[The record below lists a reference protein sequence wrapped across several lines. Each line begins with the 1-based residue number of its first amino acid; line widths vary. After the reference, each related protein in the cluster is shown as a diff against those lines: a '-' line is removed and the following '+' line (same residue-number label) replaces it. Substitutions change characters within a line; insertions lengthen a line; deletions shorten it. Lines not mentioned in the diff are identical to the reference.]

1 MTKFKGVGGPGNGAR
16 KSYKEKATERKSLKI
31 LREATLKFLTDPR
44 TTGTHWRLHRA
55 QQKTAARKRSN

>member
-31 LREATLKFLTDPR
+31 
-44 TTGTHWRLHRA
+44 
-55 QQKTAARKRSN
+55 